1 MEKSARENCRKEVV
15 GGKCSLVK
23 TDSFG
28 QTARSSGSNL
38 AIVPSFDRVSRAV
51 RVKTHTHTSIH
62 AHIHKLHVQSGTEKD
77 TYRGKKNSFWNGAV
91 HGDATRRT
99 LVSWF
104 VVAPWILAGC
114 QPVAKG
120 PEEIQQPARGV
131 GCGGGAIARKKNDT
145 RVSIIVIPV
154 RSGRVYVY
162 PAAYTLLH
170 TCAQLDPLVFARP
183 VACEQNFSETIPGQ
197 VENPF
202 LAVAA
207 ERKRG
212 WAEGG
217 TWERYRMKADQ
228 WKETRLQ
235 GAGRAEKGRGW
246 KRGTKRTCR
255 KAESESCGKR
265 EGEMHRVH
273 GTIPGDEGATLLLH
287 CSK

>member
-1 MEKSARENCRKEVV
+1 MKEGKSARENCRKEVA

-23 TDSFG
+23 TDSLG
-28 QTARSSGSNL
+28 QTARSSGSNF
-38 AIVPSFDRVSRAV
+38 AIVLSFDRASRAV
-51 RVKTHTHTSIH
+51 KVKTHTHTSIH

-77 TYRGKKNSFWNGAV
+77 TNRGKKNSFWNGAA

-104 VVAPWILAGC
+104 VVAPWILADC

-154 RSGRVYVY
+154 RSGRVCVY
-162 PAAYTLLH
+162 PVAYTLSH
-170 TCAQLDPLVFARP
+170 TCAQLDPRVFARP
-183 VACEQNFSETIPGQ
+183 FACEQNFSKTIPGQ

-202 LAVAA
+202 SDVAA

-212 WAEGG
+212 WARVAR
-217 TWERYRMKADQ
+217 ERD
-228 WKETRLQ
+228 T
-235 GAGRAEKGRGW
+235 GW
-246 KRGTKRTCR
+246 RQTN
-255 KAESESCGKR
+255 GKR
-265 EGEMHRVH
+265 QGCKVQKE
-273 GTIPGDEGATLLLH
+273 
-287 CSK
+287 